1 LHYELKEAFE
11 NVLVSFKREGDQV
24 DIYIVNDLL
33 NDIDETLKIRLVDF
47 QGNKLWNLSK
57 PVKVTSNSSMLVDS
71 FIMGSFEEIQW
82 NQVVLEAQYGD
93 ASNTHFFVKPKEL
106 ALDNA
111 DINFKIEKAEEGFS
125 IDLTS
130 PVLQKNLMLMTPTDG
145 YFSDDFFDLIPKK
158 TKTVLFKT
166 DASSIEELT
175 YNSLNKLQTK

>member
-1 LHYELKEAFE
+1 MLMKQC
-11 NVLVSFKREGDQV
+11 K
-24 DIYIVNDLL
+24 LL
-33 NDIDETLKIRLVDF
+33 
-47 QGNKLWNLSK
+47 
-57 PVKVTSNSSMLVDS
+57 
-71 FIMGSFEEIQW
+71 
-82 NQVVLEAQYGD
+82 
-93 ASNTHFFVKPKEL
+93 HFFVKPKEL

-145 YFSDDFFDLIPKK
+145 YFSDDFFDLIPKE

-175 YNSLNKLQTK
+175 YNSLNKIQTK